1 MLNLTFIDGAVETA
15 VVASSPYFRLTG
27 ATLHQRDESGALA
40 IFDHGSWKSGPVHFS
55 GFRIVG
61 VCQIVSGITRDL
73 RPVCE
78 PLASLAVDGRI
89 LLANAMP
96 FARYDPRRDMWDS
109 LIRFSSWAGLR
120 IISPDYMGGVITA
133 DSPPVTLSQ

>member
-15 VVASSPYFRLTG
+15 VVASSPYFRITG
-27 ATLHQRDESGALA
+27 GTLHHRDESGALA
-40 IFDHGSWKSGPVHFS
+40 IFDHGGWKSGPVHFS

-73 RPVCE
+73 RTVCE

-89 LLANAMP
+89 LLANSVP

-120 IISPDYMGGVITA
+120 IVSPDHRISVVGD
-133 DSPPVTLSQ
+133 DSAPATLTQ